1 VSTLKFLKI
10 DSRARLPSRATKNSA
25 GLDLRS
31 IGDVEIPPGEWR
43 PCKTGLAVEIP
54 RGLYGRIAPRS
65 GMATKGID
73 VLAGV
78 IDSDYR
84 GEIICIL
91 INHSKDAALIKE
103 GDRIAQLIVERIALL
118 DPVWAADLTGSDRG
132 DKGFGS
138 SG

>member
-1 VSTLKFLKI
+1 
-10 DSRARLPSRATKNSA
+10 
-25 GLDLRS
+25 
-31 IGDVEIPPGEWR
+31 
-43 PCKTGLAVEIP
+43 
-54 RGLYGRIAPRS
+54 
-65 GMATKGID
+65 MATKGMD

-118 DPVWAADLTGSDRG
+118 EPVWVAELTGTDRG